1 LTPESENAM
10 NATEAPVLRGV
21 HHTARPTWKL
31 RETVEFYRDKL
42 GLPLVHAISARGW
55 GPDNHPDFLHFF
67 FQSGRGST
75 IAFFY
80 YIGAEQPDYT
90 RPVDD
95 YRSRATHTAWSVDTL
110 AELKAWRDRIESH
123 GIALK
128 YQLRHELIESI
139 YFHDPNGYP
148 IEITCEVRPM
158 AAVDALDAERT
169 LAAAMAREDA
179 ERHEGRR
186 FETIDQVWR
195 GKADALGGGRD
206 DGQAVLYVLD
216 VPEFAPLIAAGRA
229 DPAVHV
235 DRVDGLDGYWR
246 LASRER
252 LCFDRKALGFVPA
265 LWNAALTGGFRGE
278 VRTFDRQR
286 LEISP

>member
-1 LTPESENAM
+1 M
-10 NATEAPVLRGV
+10 NRSDDAPVLKGV

-67 FQSGRGST
+67 FRSGKGST

-80 YIGAEQPDYT
+80 YIGAEQPAYT
-90 RPVDD
+90 MPVDD
-95 YRSRATHTAWSVDTL
+95 YRSRATHTAWQVDTL
-110 AELKAWRDRIESH
+110 DELKAWRDRVESQ

-158 AAVDALDAERT
+158 TAVDARDAEHT
-169 LAAAMAREDA
+169 LEAAMAREDA
-179 ERHEGRR
+179 QRLDGRR
-186 FETIDQVWR
+186 FESIDQVWR
-195 GKADALGGGRD
+195 GKADALGGAG
-206 DGQAVLYVLD
+206 DGLAVLYVLD
-216 VPEFAPLIAAGRA
+216 VPEFAPLVAAGRA
-229 DPAVHV
+229 DPAVQV
-235 DRVDGLDGYWR
+235 DRADAEGYWR
-246 LASRER
+246 LASGQR
-252 LCFDRKALGFVPA
+252 LRFERKALGFVPA

-278 VRTFDRQR
+278 VRSFDRQC
-286 LEISP
+286 LEIVPQGAAGSAP